1 MSADLDALRKLAE
14 AAGELWELLLDPPP
28 DEDPSGRDWHRLTMG
43 AADARYIYAANPA
56 TILSLL
62 DDLVRVTADLTT
74 LRYLTT
80 GRDDD
85 LHRRNRKLTAER
97 DELAATVERVREIAQ
112 CYIGRCGGL
121 AELIRQRG
129 PCNPAAELYQ
139 EILRALGGER

>member
-43 AADARYIYAANPA
+43 AADARYIYAANTA

-80 GRDDD
+80 GHDDD

-97 DELAATVERVREIAQ
+97 DELAATVERVREIAYASDDGTEYEHGHGPLDGYPE
-112 CYIGRCGGL
+112 CPACW
-121 AELIRQRG
+121 AADIR
-129 PCNPAAELYQ
+129 
-139 EILRALGGER
+139 RALGGER

>member
-14 AAGELWELLLDPPP
+14 AA
-28 DEDPSGRDWHRLTMG
+28 GRDWHRLTMG

-62 DDLVRVTADLTT
+62 DDLARVTADLTT
-74 LRYLTT
+74 LRYLNT

-85 LHRRNRKLTAER
+85 LHRRNRTLTAER

-112 CYIGRCGGL
+112 CYIGRC
-121 AELIRQRG
+121 